1 MKEIIYNHLINSNK
15 EEFINT
21 IKKMNRTI
29 ILGKCNNIFKW
40 SDLDDFI
47 VNFGVIKLDNMNN
60 SYCLKIDNVNF
71 IVIFEEGESNEFFV
85 FISQI
90 ILCYDYFWLENENDI
105 DSTKSTLIC
114 NVWFNELQFLTLRTI
129 YKNGSLMKTLSYRNN
144 KCEHIDYHNQ

>member
-29 ILGKCNNIFKW
+29 ILGECNRIFKW

-47 VNFGVIKLDNMNN
+47 VNFGFIKLDNMNN
-60 SYCLKIDNVNF
+60 SYCFKLDNVNF

-114 NVWFNELQFLTLRTI
+114 NVWFNELQLLTLRTI
-129 YKNGSLMKTLSYRNN
+129 YKDGSLIKTLSYRNN